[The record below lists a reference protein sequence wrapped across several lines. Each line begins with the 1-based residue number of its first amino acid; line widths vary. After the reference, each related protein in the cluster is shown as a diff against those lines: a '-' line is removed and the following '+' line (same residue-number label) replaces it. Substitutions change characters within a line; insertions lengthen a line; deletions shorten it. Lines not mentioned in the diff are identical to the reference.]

1 MIRAAV
7 LAVCLALPLA
17 AAAQLQPRD
26 RAADSIDWDK
36 DKDKPESEAQLPPPP
51 QNLIR
56 YDPGRPSSMQ
66 FFVDAPSVSLSEDGL
81 VRFTS
86 VARGEGSSANVTFE
100 AIRCTTREYKIY
112 AYGKARRDVE
122 PGARPAVEA
131 DPHRPARRTPGDAL
145 PELLLSLAQR
155 RDVGR
160 GGRRGGTPRRTSQGR
175 GFQRQRADAAL
186 GGTVIDRYRTTGC
199 GSDIT
204 RLRRMSLRR

>member
-112 AYGKARRDVE
+112 AYGKADGTWSPARDPQWKPIRTVQLDGHRATLFLNYFCPSRSGVTSAAE
-122 PGARPAVEA
+122 AVEA
-131 DPHRPARRTPGDAL
+131 
-145 PELLLSLAQR
+145 
-155 RDVGR
+155 V
-160 GGRRGGTPRRTSQGR
+160 RRGGHPKAGDFNANAPMPR
-175 GFQRQRADAAL
+175 
-186 GGTVIDRYRTTGC
+186 
-199 GSDIT
+199 
-204 RLRRMSLRR
+204 